1 MWRICGIELKINK
14 AQDMHPEL
22 IFRPTLVELY
32 CHSTVC
38 NPCNGESA
46 IKEIKI
52 GQFITK
58 ILTLLLQ

>member
-1 MWRICGIELKINK
+1 
-14 AQDMHPEL
+14 MHPEL

-38 NPCNGESA
+38 NPCSGESA
-46 IKEIKI
+46 IKETKI